1 MSSDGSLSSWS
12 RDGVKARF
20 PRSRDGQQESGL
32 RSGSRGRPA
41 WMDRVPHRPA
51 WTAASCICTLVIQLL
66 NVLLSS

>member
-41 WMDRVPHRPA
+41 WMDRVPHRLCLDR
-51 WTAASCICTLVIQLL
+51 SLL
-66 NVLLSS
+66 HLHSGYPIT